1 MRSVI
6 DGRMILE
13 NEGLR
18 EDQPDLPH
26 TRKIN
31 ALEFSETIL
40 ETVLSIGRLIPV
52 CDTTFCRL
60 GLRRVLWN
68 FRDVYASSPV
78 TNQINQGDEMLLTVV
93 SVLLSFTMIIQ
104 VYTWLNMVIPDYYG
118 TSSLLRDVLE

>member
-1 MRSVI
+1 MRPAI

-68 FRDVYASSPV
+68 FRDAYASSPK
-78 TNQINQGDEMLLTVV
+78 I
-93 SVLLSFTMIIQ
+93 
-104 VYTWLNMVIPDYYG
+104 
-118 TSSLLRDVLE
+118 TSGQ